1 MQRFTVPV
9 TITLFARDAQHAQ
22 NKVAFSSLTSLEIPG
37 LIHITVGDPTAV
49 ARKGQSPT
57 PDSDNSAH
65 TRR

>member
-1 MQRFTVPV
+1 MRRFTVPV

-49 ARKGQSPT
+49 TRKGQHPT
-57 PDSDNSAH
+57 PDSNNSAH